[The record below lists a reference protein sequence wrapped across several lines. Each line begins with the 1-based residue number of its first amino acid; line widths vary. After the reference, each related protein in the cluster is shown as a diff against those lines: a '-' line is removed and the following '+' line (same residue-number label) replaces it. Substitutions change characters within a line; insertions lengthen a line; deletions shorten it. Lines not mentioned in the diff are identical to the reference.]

1 MATEYQQQIKRRA
14 LELLHEEG
22 VDVGDQLHR
31 TLRLL
36 ARYRS
41 TLVANTLFARGGDQ
55 VRSGPFAG
63 LSVPRQ
69 SAEGCL
75 APKVLGTYESEL
87 HPVIEHVAAMDYRTV
102 VNIGSA
108 EGYYAV
114 GLALRLPA
122 AQIRAYDIDDNAR
135 RMTRELA
142 EHHGVG
148 DRVTVG
154 GEFTHADFQ
163 TLDPET
169 TFVFCDIE
177 GAEVDLIDPSK
188 APNLARLDMLVE
200 LHNLPDIPIYQR
212 FMARFR
218 DSHRLAVVEPG
229 SRDIRAFREL
239 RDLEHLDQLLAF
251 WEWRRGPTPWLMMSA
266 IRP

>member
-1 MATEYQQQIKRRA
+1 MASEYQQQIRRLA
-14 LELLHEEG
+14 LEILSEEG
-22 VDVGDQLHR
+22 TDVGDQLHR

-41 TLVANTLFARGGDQ
+41 TLVANTLFARGGDK

-63 LSVPRQ
+63 LAVPRQ

-87 HPVIEHVAAMDYRTV
+87 HPVIEHVADKGYRTV

-114 GLALRLPA
+114 GLALRLPE

-142 EHHGVG
+142 DSHGVG

-188 APNLARLDMLVE
+188 APTLARLDMLVE
-200 LHNLPDIPIYQR
+200 LHNLADVPIYRR

-218 DSHRLAVVEPG
+218 DSHRLTVIEAG
-229 SRDIRAFREL
+229 ARDIRAFPEL

-251 WEWRRGPTPWLMMSA
+251 WEWRRGPTPWLMMA
-266 IRP
+266 ANRA